1 MKKVMNRLIVRGLL
15 GVILFSTVAITV
27 AGQND
32 ESQKVVGQFVVG
44 PSATLMPQGMF
55 LLIRKGRK
63 IGSIRFTNIEEGGKP
78 GTGKASYESYFQ
90 SDGSGSFR
98 SRHVRKK
105 TGEIDVKPLK
115 GFHPL
120 AFQTGRTKVKVG
132 DWSFESDAPGS
143 LYMWP
148 YGRSEKD
155 YGYEFAP
162 TSSQSVDE
170 IDASDKR
177 LRWFRYSADT
187 KVVLRVSELPK

>member
-1 MKKVMNRLIVRGLL
+1 MKQRLMVRGVL
-15 GVILFSTVAITV
+15 GVILFSTVAITA

-44 PSATLMPQGMF
+44 PYAMLMPPGMF
-55 LLIRKGRK
+55 LLIRKGGK
-63 IGSIRFTNIEEGGKP
+63 IGAIRFTSIEQGGNP
-78 GTGKASYESYFQ
+78 GTGKARYESYFQ
-90 SDGSGSFR
+90 GDGSGSFR
-98 SRHVRKK
+98 SPNVRKK
-105 TGEIDVKPLK
+105 TGKINVKPLR

-120 AFQTGRTKVKVG
+120 AFQTGKTKVKVG
-132 DWSFESDAPGS
+132 EWSFESDAPGS

-148 YGRSEKD
+148 YGHSEKD

-170 IDASDKR
+170 INASDKR
-177 LRWFRYSADT
+177 LNWFRYSADT